1 MISTP
6 VAAQFKVP
14 KLAELTVSEI
24 SADSSGNGRYRIF
37 YIGSKIN
44 FHESD
49 IFRIYDY
56 YCNCQRTNYI
66 YMQ

>member
-14 KLAELTVSEI
+14 KLAELTTSEI
-24 SADSSGNGRYRIF
+24 SADSNGNGRYRIF

-49 IFRIYDY
+49 IFRIYDS
-56 YCNCQRTNYI
+56 
-66 YMQ
+66 